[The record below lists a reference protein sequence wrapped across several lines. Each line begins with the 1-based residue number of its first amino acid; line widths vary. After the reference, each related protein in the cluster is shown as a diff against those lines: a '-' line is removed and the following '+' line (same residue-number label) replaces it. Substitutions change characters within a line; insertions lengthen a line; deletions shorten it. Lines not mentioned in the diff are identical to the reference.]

1 MDGKRLAIGVLVVL
15 AVLLGGLV
23 AKGLRHEPEA
33 RAASSV
39 FATYLAASVE
49 VRENF
54 VNWAVLDTD
63 TRRIIWYDMALP
75 KYTLQP
81 TGGRMLDRDFPRR

>member
-1 MDGKRLAIGVLVVL
+1 MDGKRIAVGVLVVL

-33 RAASSV
+33 RGANSV

-54 VNWAVLDTD
+54 VNWVVLDTD
-63 TRRIIWYDMALP
+63 AKRVIFYDMALP
-75 KYTLQP
+75 KYALTP